1 MHALIPQ
8 SSRFGLAQLLASAA
22 FSGVRTHVR
31 HVFPDLRKSGR
42 SAKNCPQERSKI
54 SQLQDTSREFAAS
67 CRELRATRAW
77 CHCRSAVG
85 RRTARF
91 VSAREAELLHL
102 RHDCFDRNEE
112 KPSIG
117 SAAMSSRLPDR

>member
-8 SSRFGLAQLLASAA
+8 SSRFGLAQFLPSAA
-22 FSGVRTHVR
+22 FSGVRTHVP
-31 HVFPDLRKSGR
+31 HVFLDLRKSGR

-54 SQLQDTSREFAAS
+54 RTPPGNL
-67 CRELRATRAW
+67 LRLAGNCAP
-77 CHCRSAVG
+77 HAFGVIAVLHVV

-91 VSAREAELLHL
+91 VSARE
-102 RHDCFDRNEE
+102 DRNEE

>member
-1 MHALIPQ
+1 MSSLIYENLAVQRKIARKNSAKSVSCRTPPGNLLRLTGNCAPHAL
-8 SSRFGLAQLLASAA
+8 
-22 FSGVRTHVR
+22 GVIAVLHV
-31 HVFPDLRKSGR
+31 V
-42 SAKNCPQERSKI
+42 
-54 SQLQDTSREFAAS
+54 
-67 CRELRATRAW
+67 
-77 CHCRSAVG
+77 

-102 RHDCFDRNEE
+102 CHDSFDRNEE